1 MKNRKVLP
9 HIVSTPLGFAQDD
22 LAIPFPSACAPF
34 FLQQG
39 LEEAE
44 DYKISMQS
52 P

>member
-9 HIVSTPLGFAQDD
+9 REVLLHSASLRMTSQFLFLLLPL
-22 LAIPFPSACAPF
+22 F
-34 FLQQG
+34 FVQQG
-39 LEEAE
+39 SEEAE